1 MKAIK
6 LALHWQ
12 MGIALI
18 LGATLG
24 FIFCD
29 SYSAWGNVINGIGD
43 IFLHA
48 INMIVIPLVFLSTVL
63 GISTMTDSKSMG
75 RIAVKTFLYFIVT
88 AVLAAVVGVIVTDVL
103 RPGYGTHK
111 AEVDEIRTSG
121 MFEVDA
127 TDNHKFYVRKKL
139 ENNTYTEP
147 KWKTVGEIMSDTDG
161 TYMFGSP
168 INKVEEFPEE
178 IMKTVE
184 STESSTLMDKI
195 VDIVPSNIFEAFS
208 SGNILPIIFF
218 SLLLGYFITKIHANR
233 QATIN
238 NVFESFNDAIMALTN
253 FIIRFAP
260 IGIFAIVMVLVGKQ
274 ASDLG
279 ALKECF
285 RNFAF
290 FVIVVWISLI
300 VMGGIVLP
308 IMVGLMAQVSPI
320 KHLKQI
326 YSALM
331 VAFSTSSSYSA
342 LPLIISDAKEKMGV
356 SNNIASF
363 TVPLGITFNKIG
375 TIVYECVA
383 VIFVAQAVGMD
394 LTVAQQV
401 SLIGASIV
409 TVLGAPSVPMAG
421 VITLAIL
428 LAAMGLPTDYIG
440 MFMAIDI
447 LCDMP
452 KTLLNAYSV
461 SCSAIIVARSEGE
474 MLKI

>member
-1 MKAIK
+1 MRAIK

-63 GISTMTDSKSMG
+63 GISTMTDFKSMG

-111 AEVDEIRTSG
+111 AEVDAG
-121 MFEVDA
+121 
-127 TDNHKFYVRKKL
+127 
-139 ENNTYTEP
+139 
-147 KWKTVGEIMSDTDG
+147 
-161 TYMFGSP
+161 
-168 INKVEEFPEE
+168 E

-184 STESSTLMDKI
+184 SAESSTLMDKI

-260 IGIFAIVMVLVGKQ
+260 LGIFAIVMALVGKQ
-274 ASDLG
+274 ASDIG

-308 IMVGLMAQVSPI
+308 IMVGLMAKVSPI

-342 LPLIISDAKEKMGV
+342 LPLIISDTKEKMGV

-394 LTVAQQV
+394 LTAAQQV

-421 VITLAIL
+421 VITLAVL

>member
-111 AEVDEIRTSG
+111 AEVD
-121 MFEVDA
+121 A
-127 TDNHKFYVRKKL
+127 
-139 ENNTYTEP
+139 
-147 KWKTVGEIMSDTDG
+147 GEIL
-161 TYMFGSP
+161 
-168 INKVEEFPEE
+168 
-178 IMKTVE
+178 KTAQA
-184 STESSTLMDKI
+184 TESSTLMDKI

-274 ASDLG
+274 ASDIG

-394 LTVAQQV
+394 LTAAQQV

-421 VITLAIL
+421 VITLAVL

>member
-12 MGIALI
+12 MGVALI

-24 FIFCD
+24 FILCD
-29 SYSAWGNVINGIGD
+29 SYNIWGNVINGIGD

-111 AEVDEIRTSG
+111 VEVD
-121 MFEVDA
+121 
-127 TDNHKFYVRKKL
+127 
-139 ENNTYTEP
+139 
-147 KWKTVGEIMSDTDG
+147 VGEILETAQA
-161 TYMFGSP
+161 
-168 INKVEEFPEE
+168 
-178 IMKTVE
+178 
-184 STESSTLMDKI
+184 TESSTLMDKI

-218 SLLLGYFITKIHANR
+218 SLLLGYFITKIRANR

-238 NVFESFNDAIMALTN
+238 NVFESFSDAIMALTN
-253 FIIRFAP
+253 FIIRLAP
-260 IGIFAIVMVLVGKQ
+260 LGIFAIVMVLVGKQ

-290 FVIVVWISLI
+290 FVFVVWISLI

-308 IMVGLMAQVSPI
+308 IMVGLMAKVSPI

-383 VIFVAQAVGMD
+383 VIFVAQAVGIE
-394 LTVAQQV
+394 LTAVQQV

-421 VITLAIL
+421 VITLAVL

-474 MLKI
+474 ILKI

>member
-24 FIFCD
+24 IIFCD

-88 AVLAAVVGVIVTDVL
+88 AVLAAAVGVIVADVL

-111 AEVDEIRTSG
+111 AEVDAGGI
-121 MFEVDA
+121 
-127 TDNHKFYVRKKL
+127 L
-139 ENNTYTEP
+139 ETAQA
-147 KWKTVGEIMSDTDG
+147 
-161 TYMFGSP
+161 
-168 INKVEEFPEE
+168 
-178 IMKTVE
+178 
-184 STESSTLMDKI
+184 TESSTLMDII

-218 SLLLGYFITKIHANR
+218 SLLLGYFITKIRGNR

-238 NVFESFNDAIMALTN
+238 NVFESFSDAIMALTN
-253 FIIRFAP
+253 FIIRLAP
-260 IGIFAIVMVLVGKQ
+260 LGIFAIVMVLVGKQ

-308 IMVGLMAQVSPI
+308 IMVGLMAKVSPI
-320 KHLKQI
+320 KHLEQI

-394 LTVAQQV
+394 LTAAQQV

-421 VITLAIL
+421 VITLAVL
-428 LAAMGLPTDYIG
+428 LAALGLPTDYIG

-474 MLKI
+474 ILKI

>member
-6 LALHWQ
+6 LTLHWQ

-18 LGATLG
+18 LGAILG

-29 SYSAWGNVINGIGD
+29 SYSVWGNVINGIGD

-88 AVLAAVVGVIVTDVL
+88 AVLAAVVGVIVTDAL

-111 AEVDEIRTSG
+111 T
-121 MFEVDA
+121 EVDA
-127 TDNHKFYVRKKL
+127 
-139 ENNTYTEP
+139 
-147 KWKTVGEIMSDTDG
+147 G
-161 TYMFGSP
+161 
-168 INKVEEFPEE
+168 E

-218 SLLLGYFITKIHANR
+218 SLLLGYFITKIHSNR

-238 NVFESFNDAIMALTN
+238 NIFESFNDVTMALTN

-274 ASDLG
+274 ASDIG

-308 IMVGLMAQVSPI
+308 IMVGLMAKVSPI

-394 LTVAQQV
+394 LTAAQQV

-421 VITLAIL
+421 VITLAVL
-428 LAAMGLPTDYIG
+428 LATMGLPTDYIG

>member
-1 MKAIK
+1 MRAIK

-111 AEVDEIRTSG
+111 T
-121 MFEVDA
+121 EVDA
-127 TDNHKFYVRKKL
+127 
-139 ENNTYTEP
+139 
-147 KWKTVGEIMSDTDG
+147 G
-161 TYMFGSP
+161 
-168 INKVEEFPEE
+168 E

-184 STESSTLMDKI
+184 SAESSTLMDKI

-260 IGIFAIVMVLVGKQ
+260 LGIFAIVMVLVGKQ
-274 ASDLG
+274 ASDIG

-308 IMVGLMAQVSPI
+308 IMVGLMAKVSPI

-383 VIFVAQAVGMD
+383 VIFVAQAVGID
-394 LTVAQQV
+394 LTATQQV

-421 VITLAIL
+421 VITLAVL

>member
-18 LGATLG
+18 LGAALG

-29 SYSAWGNVINGIGD
+29 SYTAWGTVINGIGD

-48 INMIVIPLVFLSTVL
+48 INMIVVPLVFLSTVL

-75 RIAVKTFLYFIVT
+75 RIAVKSFLYFVVT
-88 AVLAAVVGVIVTDVL
+88 AVLAAVVGVFVADAL

-111 AEVDEIRTSG
+111 ADIDSG
-121 MFEVDA
+121 GI
-127 TDNHKFYVRKKL
+127 L
-139 ENNTYTEP
+139 ETAQAA
-147 KWKTVGEIMSDTDG
+147 
-161 TYMFGSP
+161 
-168 INKVEEFPEE
+168 
-178 IMKTVE
+178 
-184 STESSTLMDKI
+184 ESSTLIDKL
-195 VDIVPSNIFEAFS
+195 VDIVPDNIFEAFS
-208 SGNILPIIFF
+208 SGNILAVIFF
-218 SLLLGYFITKIHANR
+218 SLLLGYFITKIHSER

-238 NVFESFNDAIMALTN
+238 NIFESFNDAMMSITN
-253 FIIRFAP
+253 FVIRFAP
-260 IGIFAIVMVLVGKQ
+260 LGIFAIVMGLVGKQ
-274 ASDLG
+274 ASDLS

-285 RNFAF
+285 RSFAF

-308 IMVGLMAQVSPI
+308 VMVAFVAKVSPI
-320 KHLKQI
+320 KHIKQI
-326 YSALM
+326 YSALL

-342 LPLIISDAKEKMGV
+342 LPLIISDAKDKMGV
-356 SNNIASF
+356 SNSIASF

-383 VIFVAQAVGMD
+383 VIFVAQAVGVD
-394 LTVAQQV
+394 LTMAQQV
-401 SLIGASIV
+401 SLIGAAIV

-421 VITLAIL
+421 VITLAVL
-428 LAAMGLPTDYIG
+428 LAAMGLPTDYVG

>member
-24 FIFCD
+24 IIFCD

-88 AVLAAVVGVIVTDVL
+88 AVLAAAVGVIVADVL

-111 AEVDEIRTSG
+111 AEVDAGGI
-121 MFEVDA
+121 
-127 TDNHKFYVRKKL
+127 L
-139 ENNTYTEP
+139 ETAQA
-147 KWKTVGEIMSDTDG
+147 
-161 TYMFGSP
+161 
-168 INKVEEFPEE
+168 
-178 IMKTVE
+178 
-184 STESSTLMDKI
+184 TESSTLMDII

-218 SLLLGYFITKIHANR
+218 SLLLGYFITKIRGNR

-238 NVFESFNDAIMALTN
+238 NVFESFSDAIMALTN
-253 FIIRFAP
+253 FIIRLAP
-260 IGIFAIVMVLVGKQ
+260 LGIFAIVMVLVGKQ

-308 IMVGLMAQVSPI
+308 IMVGLMAKVSPI

-394 LTVAQQV
+394 LTAAQQV

-421 VITLAIL
+421 VITLAVL

-474 MLKI
+474 ILKI

>member
-29 SYSAWGNVINGIGD
+29 SYSVWGNVINGIGD

-63 GISTMTDSKSMG
+63 GVSTMTDSKSMG

-111 AEVDEIRTSG
+111 AEVD
-121 MFEVDA
+121 A
-127 TDNHKFYVRKKL
+127 
-139 ENNTYTEP
+139 
-147 KWKTVGEIMSDTDG
+147 GEILETAQA
-161 TYMFGSP
+161 
-168 INKVEEFPEE
+168 
-178 IMKTVE
+178 
-184 STESSTLMDKI
+184 TESSTLMDKI

-218 SLLLGYFITKIHANR
+218 SLLLGYFITKIHANY

-274 ASDLG
+274 ASDIG

-308 IMVGLMAQVSPI
+308 IMVGLMAKVSPI

-394 LTVAQQV
+394 LTAAQQV

-421 VITLAIL
+421 VITLDVL

>member
-1 MKAIK
+1 MKALK

-18 LGATLG
+18 LGTTLG
-24 FIFCD
+24 FIFYD
-29 SYSAWGNVINGIGD
+29 SYSVWGNVINGVGD

-111 AEVDEIRTSG
+111 AEVDVSEI
-121 MFEVDA
+121 
-127 TDNHKFYVRKKL
+127 L
-139 ENNTYTEP
+139 ETAQA
-147 KWKTVGEIMSDTDG
+147 
-161 TYMFGSP
+161 
-168 INKVEEFPEE
+168 
-178 IMKTVE
+178 
-184 STESSTLMDKI
+184 TESSTLMDKI

-238 NVFESFNDAIMALTN
+238 NVFESFSDAIMALTN
-253 FIIRFAP
+253 FIIRLAP
-260 IGIFAIVMVLVGKQ
+260 LGIFAIVMVLVGKQ

-308 IMVGLMAQVSPI
+308 IMVGLMAKVSPI

-331 VAFSTSSSYSA
+331 VAFATSSSYSA

-383 VIFVAQAVGMD
+383 VIFVAQAVGVD
-394 LTVAQQV
+394 LTTTQQI

-421 VITLAIL
+421 VITLAVL

-474 MLKI
+474 KLRI

>member
-1 MKAIK
+1 
-6 LALHWQ
+6 

-18 LGATLG
+18 LGATFG

-29 SYSAWGNVINGIGD
+29 SYSVWGNVLNGIGD

-63 GISTMTDSKSMG
+63 SISTMTDSKSMG

-111 AEVDEIRTSG
+111 T
-121 MFEVDA
+121 EVDA
-127 TDNHKFYVRKKL
+127 
-139 ENNTYTEP
+139 
-147 KWKTVGEIMSDTDG
+147 G
-161 TYMFGSP
+161 
-168 INKVEEFPEE
+168 E

-238 NVFESFNDAIMALTN
+238 NVFESFNDVIMALTN
-253 FIIRFAP
+253 FIIHFAP
-260 IGIFAIVMVLVGKQ
+260 VGIFAIVMVLVGKQ
-274 ASDLG
+274 ASDIG

-285 RNFAF
+285 KNFAF

-308 IMVGLMAQVSPI
+308 IMVGLMAKVSPTQ
-320 KHLKQI
+320 HLKQI

-394 LTVAQQV
+394 LTAAQQV

-421 VITLAIL
+421 VITLAVL

-474 MLKI
+474 LLKI

>member
-24 FIFCD
+24 IIFCD

-88 AVLAAVVGVIVTDVL
+88 AVLAAAVGVIVADVL

-111 AEVDEIRTSG
+111 S
-121 MFEVDA
+121 EVDA
-127 TDNHKFYVRKKL
+127 GGIL
-139 ENNTYTEP
+139 ETAQA
-147 KWKTVGEIMSDTDG
+147 
-161 TYMFGSP
+161 
-168 INKVEEFPEE
+168 
-178 IMKTVE
+178 
-184 STESSTLMDKI
+184 TESLTLMDII

-218 SLLLGYFITKIHANR
+218 SLLLGYFITKIRGNR

-238 NVFESFNDAIMALTN
+238 NVFESFSDAIMALTN
-253 FIIRFAP
+253 FIIRLAP
-260 IGIFAIVMVLVGKQ
+260 LGIFAIVMVLVGKQ

-308 IMVGLMAQVSPI
+308 IMVGLMAKVSPI
-320 KHLKQI
+320 KHLEQI

-394 LTVAQQV
+394 LTAAQQV

-421 VITLAIL
+421 VITLAVL

-474 MLKI
+474 ILKI

>member
-18 LGATLG
+18 LGASLG
-24 FIFCD
+24 LIFCD
-29 SYSAWGNVINGIGD
+29 SYNIWGNVINGFGD

-111 AEVDEIRTSG
+111 T
-121 MFEVDA
+121 EVDA
-127 TDNHKFYVRKKL
+127 
-139 ENNTYTEP
+139 
-147 KWKTVGEIMSDTDG
+147 G
-161 TYMFGSP
+161 
-168 INKVEEFPEE
+168 E

-218 SLLLGYFITKIHANR
+218 SLLLGYFITKIQANR

-274 ASDLG
+274 ASDIG

-308 IMVGLMAQVSPI
+308 IMVGLMAKVSPI

-383 VIFVAQAVGMD
+383 VIFVAQAVGID
-394 LTVAQQV
+394 LTAAQQV

-421 VITLAIL
+421 VITLAVL

>member
-1 MKAIK
+1 MKVIR

-12 MGIALI
+12 MCIALV
-18 LGATLG
+18 LGVLFG
-24 FIFCD
+24 LIFCD
-29 SYSAWGNVINGIGD
+29 SYCVWGD
-43 IFLHA
+43 IVNVFGQIFLRA

-63 GISTMTDSKSMG
+63 CVSTMQGSKAMG

-88 AVLAAVVGVIVTDVL
+88 AVLAAIVGVFVSDAL

-111 AEVDEIRTSG
+111 VD
-121 MFEVDA
+121 VDA
-127 TDNHKFYVRKKL
+127 GDVIDKAKEMEV
-139 ENNTYTEP
+139 
-147 KWKTVGEIMSDTDG
+147 
-161 TYMFGSP
+161 
-168 INKVEEFPEE
+168 
-178 IMKTVE
+178 
-184 STESSTLMDKI
+184 STLADKI
-195 VDIVPSNIFEAFS
+195 VNIVPSNIFEVFS

-218 SLLLGYFITKIHANR
+218 SLLFGYFITKIHANR
-233 QATIN
+233 RSIVN
-238 NVFESFNDAIMALTN
+238 NLFESFNDVVMAMTN
-253 FIIRFAP
+253 YIIRFAP
-260 IGIFAIVMVLVGKQ
+260 LGIFAIVMGLVGKQ
-274 ASDLG
+274 ASNIST
-279 ALKECF
+279 LKECF
-285 RNFAF
+285 MNFAF
-290 FVIVVWISLI
+290 FVVVVWISLI
-300 VMGGIVLP
+300 IMGGIILP
-308 IMVGLMAQVSPI
+308 IMVGFMAKVSPL

-342 LPLIISDAKEKMGV
+342 LPLIVSDAKEKMGV

-383 VIFVAQAVGMD
+383 VIFVAQAVGME
-394 LTVAQQV
+394 LTAVQQV

-421 VITLAIL
+421 VVTLAVL
-428 LAAMGLPTDYIG
+428 LTAMGLPTDYIG

-474 MLKI
+474 ILKI

>member
-1 MKAIK
+1 
-6 LALHWQ
+6 

-111 AEVDEIRTSG
+111 T
-121 MFEVDA
+121 EVDA
-127 TDNHKFYVRKKL
+127 
-139 ENNTYTEP
+139 
-147 KWKTVGEIMSDTDG
+147 G
-161 TYMFGSP
+161 
-168 INKVEEFPEE
+168 E

-184 STESSTLMDKI
+184 SAESSTLMDKI

-238 NVFESFNDAIMALTN
+238 NVFESFNEAIMVLTN

-260 IGIFAIVMVLVGKQ
+260 VGIFAIVMVLVGKQ
-274 ASDLG
+274 ASDIG

-308 IMVGLMAQVSPI
+308 IMVGLMAKVSPI

-394 LTVAQQV
+394 LTAAQQV

-421 VITLAIL
+421 VITLAVL

>member
-6 LALHWQ
+6 IALHWQ

-111 AEVDEIRTSG
+111 T
-121 MFEVDA
+121 EVDA
-127 TDNHKFYVRKKL
+127 
-139 ENNTYTEP
+139 
-147 KWKTVGEIMSDTDG
+147 G
-161 TYMFGSP
+161 
-168 INKVEEFPEE
+168 E

-184 STESSTLMDKI
+184 SAESSTLMDKI
-195 VDIVPSNIFEAFS
+195 VDIVPGNIFEAFS

-274 ASDLG
+274 ANDIG

-308 IMVGLMAQVSPI
+308 IIVGLMAKVSPI

-342 LPLIISDAKEKMGV
+342 LPLIISDAKDKMGV

-394 LTVAQQV
+394 LTAAQEV

-421 VITLAIL
+421 VITLAVL

>member
-24 FIFCD
+24 IIFCD

-88 AVLAAVVGVIVTDVL
+88 AVLAAAVGVIVADVL

-111 AEVDEIRTSG
+111 AEVDAGGI
-121 MFEVDA
+121 
-127 TDNHKFYVRKKL
+127 L
-139 ENNTYTEP
+139 ETAQA
-147 KWKTVGEIMSDTDG
+147 
-161 TYMFGSP
+161 
-168 INKVEEFPEE
+168 
-178 IMKTVE
+178 
-184 STESSTLMDKI
+184 TESSTLMDII

-218 SLLLGYFITKIHANR
+218 SLLLGYFITKIRGNR

-238 NVFESFNDAIMALTN
+238 NVFESFSDAIMALTN
-253 FIIRFAP
+253 FIIRLAP
-260 IGIFAIVMVLVGKQ
+260 LGIFAIVMVLVGKQ

-308 IMVGLMAQVSPI
+308 IMVGLMAKVSPI

-394 LTVAQQV
+394 LTAAQQV

-409 TVLGAPSVPMAG
+409 TVLGAPSAPMAG
-421 VITLAIL
+421 VITLAVL

-474 MLKI
+474 ILKI

>member
-1 MKAIK
+1 
-6 LALHWQ
+6 

-29 SYSAWGNVINGIGD
+29 SYSIWGNVINGIGD

-111 AEVDEIRTSG
+111 T
-121 MFEVDA
+121 EVDA
-127 TDNHKFYVRKKL
+127 
-139 ENNTYTEP
+139 
-147 KWKTVGEIMSDTDG
+147 G
-161 TYMFGSP
+161 
-168 INKVEEFPEE
+168 E

-184 STESSTLMDKI
+184 SAESSTLMDKI

-218 SLLLGYFITKIHANR
+218 SLLLGYFTTKIHANR

-274 ASDLG
+274 ASDIG

-308 IMVGLMAQVSPI
+308 IMVGLMAKVSPI

-383 VIFVAQAVGMD
+383 VIFVAQAVGID
-394 LTVAQQV
+394 LTAAQQV

-421 VITLAIL
+421 VITLAVL

>member
-24 FIFCD
+24 IIFCD

-88 AVLAAVVGVIVTDVL
+88 AVLAAAVGVIVADVL

-111 AEVDEIRTSG
+111 AEVDAGGI
-121 MFEVDA
+121 
-127 TDNHKFYVRKKL
+127 L
-139 ENNTYTEP
+139 ETAQA
-147 KWKTVGEIMSDTDG
+147 
-161 TYMFGSP
+161 
-168 INKVEEFPEE
+168 
-178 IMKTVE
+178 
-184 STESSTLMDKI
+184 TESSTLMDII

-218 SLLLGYFITKIHANR
+218 SLLLGYFITKIRGNR

-238 NVFESFNDAIMALTN
+238 NVFESFSDAIMALTN
-253 FIIRFAP
+253 FIIRLAP
-260 IGIFAIVMVLVGKQ
+260 LGIFAIVMVLVGKQ

-308 IMVGLMAQVSPI
+308 IMVGLMAKVSPI

-331 VAFSTSSSYSA
+331 VAFSTSSS
-342 LPLIISDAKEKMGV
+342 I
-356 SNNIASF
+356 
-363 TVPLGITFNKIG
+363 
-375 TIVYECVA
+375 
-383 VIFVAQAVGMD
+383 
-394 LTVAQQV
+394 
-401 SLIGASIV
+401 
-409 TVLGAPSVPMAG
+409 
-421 VITLAIL
+421 
-428 LAAMGLPTDYIG
+428 
-440 MFMAIDI
+440 
-447 LCDMP
+447 
-452 KTLLNAYSV
+452 
-461 SCSAIIVARSEGE
+461 
-474 MLKI
+474 

>member
-24 FIFCD
+24 IIFCD

-88 AVLAAVVGVIVTDVL
+88 AVLAAAVGVIVADVL

-111 AEVDEIRTSG
+111 AEVDAGGI
-121 MFEVDA
+121 
-127 TDNHKFYVRKKL
+127 L
-139 ENNTYTEP
+139 ETAQA
-147 KWKTVGEIMSDTDG
+147 
-161 TYMFGSP
+161 
-168 INKVEEFPEE
+168 
-178 IMKTVE
+178 
-184 STESSTLMDKI
+184 TESSTLMDII

-208 SGNILPIIFF
+208 SGNILPRIFF
-218 SLLLGYFITKIHANR
+218 SLLLGYFITKIRGNR

-238 NVFESFNDAIMALTN
+238 NVFESFSDAIMALTN
-253 FIIRFAP
+253 FIIRLAP
-260 IGIFAIVMVLVGKQ
+260 LGIFAIVMVLVGKQ

-308 IMVGLMAQVSPI
+308 IMVGLMAKVSPI

-394 LTVAQQV
+394 LTAAQQV

-421 VITLAIL
+421 VITLAVL
-428 LAAMGLPTDYIG
+428 LAALGLPTDYIG

-474 MLKI
+474 ILKI

>member
-1 MKAIK
+1 MRAIK

-29 SYSAWGNVINGIGD
+29 SYNAWGNVINGIGD

-88 AVLAAVVGVIVTDVL
+88 AVLAAVVGVIVTYVL

-111 AEVDEIRTSG
+111 AEVD
-121 MFEVDA
+121 
-127 TDNHKFYVRKKL
+127 
-139 ENNTYTEP
+139 
-147 KWKTVGEIMSDTDG
+147 VG
-161 TYMFGSP
+161 
-168 INKVEEFPEE
+168 E

-184 STESSTLMDKI
+184 SAESSTLMDKI

-238 NVFESFNDAIMALTN
+238 NVFESFNEAIMVLTN

-260 IGIFAIVMVLVGKQ
+260 VGIFAIVMVLVGKQ
-274 ASDLG
+274 ASDIG

-308 IMVGLMAQVSPI
+308 IMVGLMAKVSPI

-383 VIFVAQAVGMD
+383 VIFVAQAVGTD
-394 LTVAQQV
+394 LTAAQQV

-421 VITLAIL
+421 VITLAVL

>member
-24 FIFCD
+24 IIFCD

-88 AVLAAVVGVIVTDVL
+88 AVLAAVVGVIVADVL

-111 AEVDEIRTSG
+111 AEVDAGGI
-121 MFEVDA
+121 
-127 TDNHKFYVRKKL
+127 L
-139 ENNTYTEP
+139 E
-147 KWKTVGEIMSDTDG
+147 TVQA
-161 TYMFGSP
+161 
-168 INKVEEFPEE
+168 
-178 IMKTVE
+178 
-184 STESSTLMDKI
+184 TESSTLMDKI

-218 SLLLGYFITKIHANR
+218 SLLLGYFITKIRGNR

-238 NVFESFNDAIMALTN
+238 NVFESFSDAIMALTN
-253 FIIRFAP
+253 FIIRLAP
-260 IGIFAIVMVLVGKQ
+260 LGIFAIVMVLVGKQ

-308 IMVGLMAQVSPI
+308 IMVGLMAKVSPI

-394 LTVAQQV
+394 LTAAQQV

-409 TVLGAPSVPMAG
+409 TVLGATSVPMAG
-421 VITLAIL
+421 VIALAVL

-474 MLKI
+474 ILKI

>member
-29 SYSAWGNVINGIGD
+29 SYSVWGNVINGIGN

-111 AEVDEIRTSG
+111 T
-121 MFEVDA
+121 EVDA
-127 TDNHKFYVRKKL
+127 GK
-139 ENNTYTEP
+139 
-147 KWKTVGEIMSDTDG
+147 
-161 TYMFGSP
+161 
-168 INKVEEFPEE
+168 

-218 SLLLGYFITKIHANR
+218 SLLLGYFITKIHSNR

-238 NVFESFNDAIMALTN
+238 NIFESFNDAIMALTN

-274 ASDLG
+274 ASDIG

-308 IMVGLMAQVSPI
+308 IMVGLMAKVSPI
-320 KHLKQI
+320 KHLRQI

-394 LTVAQQV
+394 LTAAQQV

>member
-6 LALHWQ
+6 IALHWQ

-111 AEVDEIRTSG
+111 T
-121 MFEVDA
+121 EVDA
-127 TDNHKFYVRKKL
+127 
-139 ENNTYTEP
+139 
-147 KWKTVGEIMSDTDG
+147 G
-161 TYMFGSP
+161 
-168 INKVEEFPEE
+168 E

-184 STESSTLMDKI
+184 SAESSTLMDKI
-195 VDIVPSNIFEAFS
+195 VDIVPGNIFEAFS

-274 ASDLG
+274 ASDIG

-308 IMVGLMAQVSPI
+308 IMVGLMAKVSPI

-394 LTVAQQV
+394 LTAAQQV

-421 VITLAIL
+421 VITLAVL

>member
-24 FIFCD
+24 FVFCD
-29 SYSAWGNVINGIGD
+29 SYSVWGNVINGVGD

-111 AEVDEIRTSG
+111 T
-121 MFEVDA
+121 EVDA
-127 TDNHKFYVRKKL
+127 
-139 ENNTYTEP
+139 
-147 KWKTVGEIMSDTDG
+147 GEIM
-161 TYMFGSP
+161 
-168 INKVEEFPEE
+168 KA
-178 IMKTVE
+178 VE
-184 STESSTLMDKI
+184 SAESSTLMDKI
-195 VDIVPSNIFEAFS
+195 VDIVPNNIFEAFG

-274 ASDLG
+274 ASDIG

-308 IMVGLMAQVSPI
+308 IMVGLMAKVSPI

-394 LTVAQQV
+394 LTAAQQV

-421 VITLAIL
+421 VITLAVL

>member
-24 FIFCD
+24 FILCD
-29 SYSAWGNVINGIGD
+29 SYNIWGNVINGIGD

-111 AEVDEIRTSG
+111 T
-121 MFEVDA
+121 EVDA
-127 TDNHKFYVRKKL
+127 
-139 ENNTYTEP
+139 
-147 KWKTVGEIMSDTDG
+147 G
-161 TYMFGSP
+161 
-168 INKVEEFPEE
+168 E

-184 STESSTLMDKI
+184 SADSSTLMDKI

-208 SGNILPIIFF
+208 SDNILPIIFF

-238 NVFESFNDAIMALTN
+238 NVFESFNEAIMVLTN

-260 IGIFAIVMVLVGKQ
+260 VGIFAIVMVLVGKQ
-274 ASDLG
+274 ASDIG
-279 ALKECF
+279 ALKEYF

-308 IMVGLMAQVSPI
+308 IMVGLMAKVPPI

-394 LTVAQQV
+394 LTAAQQV

-421 VITLAIL
+421 VITLAVL

>member
-1 MKAIK
+1 
-6 LALHWQ
+6 

-18 LGATLG
+18 LGASLG

-29 SYSAWGNVINGIGD
+29 SYSIWGNVINGVGD

-63 GISTMTDSKSMG
+63 GISTMTDTKSMG
-75 RIAVKTFLYFIVT
+75 RIAIKTFLYFIVT

-111 AEVDEIRTSG
+111 AEVDAGDI
-121 MFEVDA
+121 
-127 TDNHKFYVRKKL
+127 L
-139 ENNTYTEP
+139 ETAQA
-147 KWKTVGEIMSDTDG
+147 
-161 TYMFGSP
+161 
-168 INKVEEFPEE
+168 
-178 IMKTVE
+178 
-184 STESSTLMDKI
+184 TESSTLMDKI

-218 SLLLGYFITKIHANR
+218 SLLLGYFITKIHANS
-233 QATIN
+233 QTTIN

-253 FIIRFAP
+253 FIIRVAP
-260 IGIFAIVMVLVGKQ
+260 IGIFAIVMVLVGKH
-274 ASDLG
+274 ASDIG
-279 ALKECF
+279 ALKEYF

-300 VMGGIVLP
+300 VMGGIILP
-308 IMVGLMAQVSPI
+308 IMVGLMAKVSPI

-394 LTVAQQV
+394 LTAAQQV

-421 VITLAIL
+421 VITLAVL

-474 MLKI
+474 ILKI

>member
-24 FIFCD
+24 FILCD
-29 SYSAWGNVINGIGD
+29 SYNIWGNVINGIGD

-88 AVLAAVVGVIVTDVL
+88 AVLAAVVGVVVTDAL

-111 AEVDEIRTSG
+111 T
-121 MFEVDA
+121 EVDA
-127 TDNHKFYVRKKL
+127 
-139 ENNTYTEP
+139 
-147 KWKTVGEIMSDTDG
+147 G
-161 TYMFGSP
+161 
-168 INKVEEFPEE
+168 E
-178 IMKTVE
+178 IMKTLE
-184 STESSTLMDKI
+184 SAESSTLMDKI

-260 IGIFAIVMVLVGKQ
+260 LGIFAIVMVLVGKQ

-308 IMVGLMAQVSPI
+308 IMVGLMAKVSPI

-394 LTVAQQV
+394 LTAAQQV

-421 VITLAIL
+421 VITLAVL
-428 LAAMGLPTDYIG
+428 LATMGLPTDYLG

>member
-111 AEVDEIRTSG
+111 AEVDARVFVKE
-121 MFEVDA
+121 EVLDFRVT
-127 TDNHKFYVRKKL
+127 TDVVV
-139 ENNTYTEP
+139 NNGIAIP
-147 KWKTVGEIMSDTDG
+147 KG
-161 TYMFGSP
+161 TIVEGY
-168 INKVEEFPEE
+168 INRA
-178 IMKTVE
+178 
-184 STESSTLMDKI
+184 TESSTLMDKI

-274 ASDLG
+274 ASDIG

-308 IMVGLMAQVSPI
+308 IMVGLMAKVSPI

-394 LTVAQQV
+394 LTAAQQV

-421 VITLAIL
+421 VITLAVL

-461 SCSAIIVARSEGE
+461 SCSTIIVARSEGE

>member
-111 AEVDEIRTSG
+111 TEVNAG
-121 MFEVDA
+121 
-127 TDNHKFYVRKKL
+127 
-139 ENNTYTEP
+139 
-147 KWKTVGEIMSDTDG
+147 
-161 TYMFGSP
+161 
-168 INKVEEFPEE
+168 E

-218 SLLLGYFITKIHANR
+218 SLLLGYFITKIQANR

-274 ASDLG
+274 ASDIG

-308 IMVGLMAQVSPI
+308 IMVGLMAKVSPI

-394 LTVAQQV
+394 LTAAQQV

-421 VITLAIL
+421 VITLAVL

-474 MLKI
+474 ILKI

>member
-1 MKAIK
+1 
-6 LALHWQ
+6 

-103 RPGYGTHK
+103 RPGYGTYK
-111 AEVDEIRTSG
+111 AEVDARDFVKE
-121 MFEVDA
+121 EVLDFRVT
-127 TDNHKFYVRKKL
+127 TDVVV
-139 ENNTYTEP
+139 NNGIAIP
-147 KWKTVGEIMSDTDG
+147 KG
-161 TYMFGSP
+161 TIVEGY
-168 INKVEEFPEE
+168 INRA
-178 IMKTVE
+178 
-184 STESSTLMDKI
+184 TESSTLMDKI
-195 VDIVPSNIFEAFS
+195 VDTVPSNIFEAFS

-260 IGIFAIVMVLVGKQ
+260 IGIFAIIMVLVGKQ
-274 ASDLG
+274 ASDIG

-308 IMVGLMAQVSPI
+308 IMVGLMAKVSPI

-383 VIFVAQAVGMD
+383 VIFVAQAVGID
-394 LTVAQQV
+394 LTATQQV

-421 VITLAIL
+421 VITLAVL

-474 MLKI
+474 ILKI